1 MNYAD
6 IYQPTKKTPYWIYNT
21 LLIGSSSWL
30 IALSAQLHLP
40 IPFSPVP
47 ITAQTLAVL
56 LLAAFL
62 GKKRALAAVSAY
74 ILQGSLGLPVF
85 AGGKSGLAVLL
96 GPTGGYIWGFA
107 AAAFVVGY
115 LIEIG
120 WDKKIMKAFLAMLL
134 GNGLIYLSGLAWLAE
149 YIPLELLLETG
160 FYPFLA
166 GDLIKILIAVIILS
180 TTGKIKD
187 ALTSKYETIGSNF
200 PTY

>member
-6 IYQPTKKTPYWIYNT
+6 IYQPTRKTPYWIYNA
-21 LLIGSSSWL
+21 LLIGSSSLL
-30 IALSAQLHLP
+30 IALSAQFYLP
-40 IPFSPVP
+40 IPLSPVP

-56 LLAAFL
+56 LIAAFL

-74 ILQGSLGLPVF
+74 ILQGSMGLPVF

-107 AAAFVVGY
+107 AAVFVVGY

-120 WDKKIMKAFLAMLL
+120 WDRKILKALFAMLL
-134 GNGLIYLSGLAWLAE
+134 GNGLIYLCGLAWLAE
-149 YIPLELLLETG
+149 FIPLELLLETG

-166 GDLIKILIAVIILS
+166 GDLIKIFIAVVILS
-180 TTGKIKD
+180 TTGKIKV
-187 ALTSKYETIGSNF
+187 ALISKQGTTGSDF
-200 PTY
+200 PIY

>member
-6 IYQPTKKTPYWIYNT
+6 IYQPTKKIPYWIYNT
-21 LLIGSSSWL
+21 LLIGSSSFL

-56 LLAAFL
+56 LIAAFL

-74 ILQGSLGLPVF
+74 ILQGSLGLPIF
-85 AGGKSGLAVLL
+85 AGGKSGLAVLM

-120 WDKKIMKAFLAMLL
+120 WDKKVLQAFLAMLL

-149 YIPLELLLETG
+149 FIPLEYLLETG

-166 GDLIKILIAVIILS
+166 GDLTKILFAVVILS
-180 TTGKIKD
+180 TSGKIKD
-187 ALTSKYETIGSNF
+187 ALISKQGITGSDYRPN
-200 PTY
+200 